1 MTNQNPTQQAQQV
14 TATQVETPKKNKT
27 VLIIII
33 ALLLCFL
40 CTAIIACVAFF
51 ALSNPKNPTPI
62 TKTIQDGQPMTRSDV
77 QSGMFAIQEQV
88 YDYYRKNYTYPTS
101 LEVAGIPATVGIY
114 KVQYTQLLDGEGFE
128 LVGEMPDGKPFTL
141 THFN

>member
-1 MTNQNPTQQAQQV
+1 MTNQNPTQQVQQV
-14 TATQVETPKKNKT
+14 TTTQVQTPKKNT
-27 VLIIII
+27 ILIVVIT
-33 ALLLCFL
+33 LSVCLL
-40 CTAIIACVAFF
+40 CTAIIGCVAFF
-51 ALSNPKNPTPI
+51 ALANAKNPSPI

-77 QSGMFAIQEQV
+77 QTGMFAIQEQV

-101 LEVAGIPATVGIY
+101 LEVAGIPTTVGIY
-114 KVQYTQLLDGEGFE
+114 KIKYAQLVDGEGFE